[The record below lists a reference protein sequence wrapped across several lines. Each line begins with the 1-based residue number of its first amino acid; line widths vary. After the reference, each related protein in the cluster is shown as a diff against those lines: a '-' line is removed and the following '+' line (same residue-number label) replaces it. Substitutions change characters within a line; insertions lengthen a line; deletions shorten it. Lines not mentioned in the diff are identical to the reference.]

1 MTNGSKKSRMGFLVP
16 AISVTLTAAA
26 AIGSAAYFFWLTPGH
41 GPAGVEAAKAA
52 SPAPAKKDEGKGKG
66 RGGAAAPV
74 TAATVVEV
82 DMPVILS
89 APGTVEPLANVAVK
103 PRVDGQIVEVA
114 FREGDLVEQGSVLFR
129 LDDRLVKA
137 QIAQAEANIAKEEA
151 SLREAQATLAR
162 RQSLID
168 KQVVTEAAL
177 DQARH
182 AVEGLKAGIAAGRAL
197 LESSKTQLDYLTIRA
212 PITGR
217 TGGLAAKLGAT
228 VRAQDA
234 TALVTI
240 NQTRPILVSFA
251 LPQRELA
258 AVRRALATKA
268 SAQVTVPGLQRALVP
283 ATIAFIDNQVD
294 KATGAIVVKVQAENI
309 DEPLWP
315 GQAVE
320 VALTVEV
327 KQRMLS
333 APATAVQP
341 AQQGM
346 ITWVIGADNKVVP
359 RVVTVERII
368 GQTVFLSS
376 GVAAGD
382 RVVTDGQLRLAPGTS
397 VTIDEPGRAPGKA
410 QDKDKKALEKAPSKV
425 QIDDRRADGR
435 G

>member
-1 MTNGSKKSRMGFLVP
+1 MTEKHRSMSRKGVLVS
-16 AISVTLTAAA
+16 AVSVVLTATA
-26 AIGSAAYFFWLTPGH
+26 AIAGTAYFFWLAPGH
-41 GPAGVEAAKAA
+41 GPSGAAKAV
-52 SPAPAKKDEGKGKG
+52 SSVPARKDEGKGKG
-66 RGGAAAPV
+66 RALPAPV
-74 TAATVVEV
+74 TAATVAAAE
-82 DMPVILS
+82 MPVVLA

-114 FREGDLVEQGSVLFR
+114 IREGDPVEKGSVLFR

-137 QIAQAEANIAKEEA
+137 QIAQAEANVAKEQA
-151 SLREAQATLAR
+151 GLREAEATLSR
-162 RQSLID
+162 RKALID
-168 KQVVTEAAL
+168 KQAVTEAAL

-182 AVEGLKAGIAAGRAL
+182 AVEGLKASLAASRAM
-197 LESSKTQLDYLTIRA
+197 LETHRTQLDYLTIRA

-217 TGGLAAKLGAT
+217 TGSLAAKLGAQ

-234 TALVTI
+234 AALVTI

-251 LPQRELA
+251 VPQRELA
-258 AVRRALATKA
+258 AVRRALLAKATA
-268 SAQVTVPGLQRALVP
+268 LVTVPGAQRTVVP

-294 KATGAIVVKVQAENI
+294 KATGAIAVKVQAENA
-309 DEPLWP
+309 DEVLWP

-327 KQRMLS
+327 KARMLS

-346 ITWVIGADNKVVP
+346 IVWVIGPDNKVSP
-359 RVVTVERII
+359 RVVTVERIV
-368 GQTVFLSS
+368 GQTVFLSD

-382 RVVTDGQLRLAPGTS
+382 RVVTDGQLRLAPGTA
-397 VTIDEPGRAPGKA
+397 VIIEEPGRTPGKTP
-410 QDKDKKALEKAPSKV
+410 DKKALEKAPGKAEV
-425 QIDDRRADGR
+425 EDRRADGR

>member
-1 MTNGSKKSRMGFLVP
+1 MGFLAPIV
-16 AISVTLTAAA
+16 SVTLTAAA
-26 AIGSAAYFFWLTPGH
+26 AIAAAAYFFWLAPVPGSDTTTKI
-41 GPAGVEAAKAA
+41 V
-52 SPAPAKKDEGKGKG
+52 SPAPAKQADGKGK
-66 RGGAAAPV
+66 RRALAAPV
-74 TAATVVEV
+74 TAATVVEI

-137 QIAQAEANIAKEEA
+137 QIAQAAANVAKEEA
-151 SLREAQATLAR
+151 SLREAQATLKR
-162 RQSLID
+162 REALID
-168 KQVVTEAAL
+168 KQAVTAAAL

-182 AVEGLKAGIAAGRAL
+182 AVEGLKASIEASRAL
-197 LESSKTQLDYLTIRA
+197 LDTYKTQLDYLTIRA

-217 TGGLAAKLGAT
+217 TGSLFAKLGAQ
-228 VRAQDA
+228 VRAQEA
-234 TALVTI
+234 AALVTI

-251 LPQRELA
+251 LPQRELP
-258 AVRRALATKA
+258 AVRRALISKA
-268 SAQVTVPGLQRALVP
+268 KAQVTVPGLHGAVP

-294 KATGAIVVKVQAENI
+294 KTTGAIIVKVQAENA
-309 DEPLWP
+309 DEVLWP

-327 KQRMLS
+327 KPRMLS
-333 APATAVQP
+333 APSGAVQP

-346 ITWVIGADNKVVP
+346 ITWVIGADSKVTP
-359 RVVTVERII
+359 RVVTVERIV

-376 GVAAGD
+376 GVTAGE
-382 RVVTDGQLRLAPGTS
+382 RVVTDGQLRLAPGTT
-397 VTIDEPGRAPGKA
+397 VTIDEPGRPPGK
-410 QDKDKKALEKAPSKV
+410 DKDKKALEKVPSKA
-425 QIDDRRADGR
+425 QLDDRRADGR